1 MKSNVNITVTE
12 RNGRS
17 YASSGSSWEPVIGY
31 SRAVRTGDV
40 ITVTGTVGVEDDG
53 QFAPTLKAQAERA
66 LTIVIAAIEALGGK
80 VSDVVRTRLYVTNID
95 NWKEVGEA
103 HGKVFGDVRPATT
116 MIEVSRLIDAAALVE
131 IEAEAI
137 VLS

>member
-53 QFAPTLKAQAERA
+53 RFAPTLKAQTERA
-66 LTIVIAAIEALGGK
+66 LTIIVAAIEALGGK
-80 VSDVVRTRLYVTNID
+80 VSDVVRTRIYVTDID

-103 HGKVFGDVRPATT
+103 HGKVFADVRPATT
-116 MIEVSRLIDAAALVE
+116 MVEVPRLIDEAALVE

-137 VLS
+137 VLR